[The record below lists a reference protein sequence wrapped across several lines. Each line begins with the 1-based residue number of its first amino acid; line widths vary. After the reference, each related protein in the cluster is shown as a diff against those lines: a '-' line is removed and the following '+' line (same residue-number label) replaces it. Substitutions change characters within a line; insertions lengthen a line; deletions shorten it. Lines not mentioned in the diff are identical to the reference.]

1 MTTISL
7 SEQETTYLTELLDS
21 EMSGL
26 RAEIVKTDSI
36 DYKEL
41 LKSKKELLSGLQSKL
56 SIAETATLQK

>member
-7 SEQETTYLTELLDS
+7 SEQETKYLTELLDS

-56 SIAETATLQK
+56 SISETATL

>member
-41 LKSKKELLSGLQSKL
+41 LKSKKELLSRLQSKL